1 MGVSVFMAMF
11 AILFA
16 YLAQSPGFLHRYRLV
31 GSRFSKSA
39 RRFTGFG
46 LAALLLS
53 VGFFLAGVPLI
64 GSTTLPETVAER
76 EVVVVTATPGT
87 QQAESIAAAES
98 SALNSVEEDEA
109 EPEDEVEGV
118 DSESETGA
126 FSRPETDGTAE
137 NGETEAV
144 EDAGAESAADED
156 EDSPTTEATPEPNA
170 TSRDDG
176 EGTVVEEELDDET
189 PAATATR
196 PLVPTATA
204 TPSETPT
211 PVPTSTATPT
221 PTQTPTI
228 TLTPTE
234 VAGETVTVSITGSL
248 TWVYRVPGNQRIE
261 IVFNQDQLL
270 LEPGRAYQGG
280 LNWQEVR
287 TLNGTLG
294 WIESNLIKD
303 AAELALEE
311 QQLATQQAEEGEEG
325 NE

>member
-1 MGVSVFMAMF
+1 MGVSIFVAMF

-39 RRFTGFG
+39 RRLTGFG

-53 VGFFLAGVPLI
+53 IGFFLAGVPLI
-64 GSTTLPETVAER
+64 GPTVPETVTER
-76 EVVVVTATPGT
+76 EVVVVTATPAA
-87 QQAESIAAAES
+87 QQAESVAAVES
-98 SALNSVEEDEA
+98 SSLDAAEDEA
-109 EPEDEVEGV
+109 EPEVELEAEE
-118 DSESETGA
+118 SESETGA
-126 FSRPETDGTAE
+126 FSRPETDETVENGDTAE
-137 NGETEAV
+137 EEAASET
-144 EDAGAESAADED
+144 DADED
-156 EDSPTTEATPEPNA
+156 ISAAETTPAPNPTNSGDSAEVESDDPEDQ
-170 TSRDDG
+170 
-176 EGTVVEEELDDET
+176 T

-294 WIESNLIKD
+294 WIESNLIKN
-303 AAELALEE
+303 AAELELEA
-311 QQLATQQAEEGEEG
+311 QQVATQQAESEEIGGEAG
-325 NE
+325 DQ